1 MSGEIEDV
9 NIKLRYH
16 FDDSFSFPH
25 PTRSGGTDFL
35 GRYKDPAFTI
45 RATTGNILSG
55 DTLYAKWGENN
66 TKILLTIPEKF
77 ILNKTNTNE
86 RLITQTYAQITNT
99 DTGTFKITDKDGT
112 EDWYTTIEAPDI
124 LLYQDKKAPLTI
136 ISTKIDQN
144 SEIQTGIYRYLEK
157 NFTGTGEISDTLGL
171 YAEVPAF
178 TLANEYKGEVI
189 LTFYNE

>member
-55 DTLYAKWGENN
+55 DTLYAKWGEDN

-99 DTGTFKITDKDGT
+99 DTGTFKITDQDGT
-112 EDWYTTIEAPDI
+112 EHWYTTIEAPDI
-124 LLYQDKKAPLTI
+124 FLNQDQKAPLTM

-144 SEIQTGIYRYLEK
+144 SEIQHGIYRYLEK
-157 NFTGTGEISDTLGL
+157 DFT
-171 YAEVPAF
+171 
-178 TLANEYKGEVI
+178 
-189 LTFYNE
+189 